1 MYQTL
6 VVILRS
12 ARESSCSAKKGPPSA
27 PMRSHNP
34 QTTATRRHTP
44 PRNTATTRANAHTP
58 PRRALAP
65 MIATSARATTP
76 RAAGSFRRRHRSA
89 SSAGATQKPR
99 SLTVVAAKG
108 DVYEK
113 TIPKPIELKF
123 QRGNDGGAYVV
134 FVPSDPKYDDF
145 KVGDK
150 IEAVSASFGDE
161 IWGAESY
168 GQVMYAIK
176 NRNGDIYLKMTDMDG
191 DISAL
196 EQNEKSSAFKNERAG
211 GNYGAGTKEQQ
222 MNNYSKKR
230 ELENQ
235 RLDMFDEA
243 IELYNS
249 KDYDSAL
256 MIFEEV
262 AALEPKNY
270 MGDDFSKTTE
280 IYRVAQY
287 NIACCFSR
295 LQKADESLLALK
307 RCMAAGWTDYKKIR
321 SDPSLAFVQKAAGFN
336 ELMDRFDEP
345 IFNSNALEALGK
357 LFKKPF

>member
-1 MYQTL
+1 
-6 VVILRS
+6 
-12 ARESSCSAKKGPPSA
+12 
-27 PMRSHNP
+27 
-34 QTTATRRHTP
+34 
-44 PRNTATTRANAHTP
+44 
-58 PRRALAP
+58 

-89 SSAGATQKPR
+89 SSAGAAQKPR
-99 SLTVVAAKG
+99 TSTIVAAKG

-176 NRNGDIYLKMTDMDG
+176 NRNGDIYLEDDG
-191 DISAL
+191 HGRRL
-196 EQNEKSSAFKNERAG
+196 CRRFKQNRKEQRRSRA
-211 GNYGAGTKEQQ
+211 NARVVTTAPGTKEQQ

-230 ELENQ
+230 ELGEPEI
-235 RLDMFDEA
+235 RHVRRSHRACTTRKDFD
-243 IELYNS
+243 NGVNRS
-249 KDYDSAL
+249 
-256 MIFEEV
+256 FEEV

-280 IYRVAQY
+280 IYQGRSVQHRV
-287 NIACCFSR
+287 
-295 LQKADESLLALK
+295 LLLSSSAK
-307 RCMAAGWTDYKKIR
+307 G
-321 SDPSLAFVQKAAGFN
+321 G
-336 ELMDRFDEP
+336 
-345 IFNSNALEALGK
+345 
-357 LFKKPF
+357 